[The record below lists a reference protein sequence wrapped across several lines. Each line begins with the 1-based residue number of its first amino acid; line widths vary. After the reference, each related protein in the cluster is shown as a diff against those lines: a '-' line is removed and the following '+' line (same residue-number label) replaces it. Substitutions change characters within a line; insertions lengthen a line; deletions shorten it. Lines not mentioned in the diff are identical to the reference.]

1 MGWNWFGLG
10 ETRDQ
15 RTQLYFHDDGTF
27 EFRKLDVDV
36 ACLIRRDNKGITLQ
50 AWRHYYK
57 NQYPFSGYKKIKP
70 DMVSLGY
77 GRDIVLDPHKILTD
91 DELPE
96 LDKDINK
103 LDRKGIKEI
112 AQAQCYR
119 AENQKG
125 ASLLV
130 DKITTYLGIPVII
143 LAVAI
148 AIAATL

>member
-1 MGWNWFGLG
+1 MPNILGLG
-10 ETRDQ
+10 EQKDQ

-36 ACLIRRDNKGITLQ
+36 ACLIKRDNKGMPVQ

-57 NQYPFSGYKKIKP
+57 NQYPFNGYKRIQA

-77 GRDIVLDPHKILTD
+77 GRDIVLDPHKILSA

-103 LDRKGIKEI
+103 LDRKGIREI
-112 AQAQCYR
+112 AQSQCYR

-125 ASLLV
+125 GTLLV
-130 DKITTYLGIPVII
+130 DKITTYLGIAVVV
-143 LAVAI
+143 LAFAI
-148 AIAATL
+148 AIAANL